1 MRIRPFIHDEDGFMT
16 GTRDWRSAAAY
27 TDTAALPVAG
37 WAWEFLRR
45 NPEYRAGTRAVAP
58 RSAEHTAVGRRWGLS
73 FRRGSGSLRP
83 RHGDLLGAGPA
94 AGAGA
99 ACPGSCGTNPCGS
112 GR

>member
-27 TDTAALPVAG
+27 ADTASLPVSG

-45 NPEYRAGTRAVAP
+45 NPEYRAGTRAAAP
-58 RSAEHTAVGRRWGLS
+58 RSAEHAAIGRRWGLS
-73 FRRGSGSLRP
+73 FRRRP
-83 RHGDLLGAGPA
+83 GPDCPRRDGLLGAQPA

-99 ACPGSCGTNPCGS
+99 AGPGSHEADAGGAR
-112 GR
+112 G

>member
-27 TDTAALPVAG
+27 ADTASLPVAG

-45 NPEYRAGTRAVAP
+45 NPEYRAATRAAAP
-58 RSAEHTAVGRRWGLS
+58 RSPEHAAVGRRWGLS
-73 FRRGSGSLRP
+73 FRRGPGPDRP
-83 RHGDLLGAGPA
+83 RHGDLLDAGPA
-94 AGAGA
+94 AGPGA
-99 ACPGSCGTNPCGS
+99 AGPGSHAADPRGS